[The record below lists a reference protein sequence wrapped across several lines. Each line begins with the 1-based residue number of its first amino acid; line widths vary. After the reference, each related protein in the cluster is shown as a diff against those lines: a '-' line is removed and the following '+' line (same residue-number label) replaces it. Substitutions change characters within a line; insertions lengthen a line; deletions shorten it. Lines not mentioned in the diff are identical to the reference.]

1 MSSDTIDVVILL
13 SPMSVSSLAQPE
25 QQVTIDGWLACLL
38 CISVIASQLQ
48 YLGCTIDR
56 GPSRALHIAPSNIV
70 QDLAHVNPL
79 PALPC

>member
-13 SPMSVSSLAQPE
+13 SPVSVSSLAQPE
-25 QQVTIDGWLACLL
+25 QQVKMDGWLACLF
-38 CISVIASQLQ
+38 CISVVASQLQ
-48 YLGCTIDR
+48 YLVCTLTE
-56 GPSRALHIAPSNIV
+56 GPPRLSSNIV